1 MKSDPNLPEIKGWC
15 PGALRPM
22 LSGDGL
28 VVRIRAPEGR
38 LDQGQAQGVA
48 TLARRFGNG
57 QLDLSARAN
66 LQIRGVTSESHP
78 PLIDGLRALGLID
91 ADLAAETRRNIVT
104 APFWSEGDD
113 TITLSR
119 ALAHALASPGAPDTP
134 GKFGYAIDCGAT
146 PVLQATSADIRIERA
161 PAGAPVGTLIVRPD
175 GSATGA
181 PATPD
186 TAVALAL
193 SLARWFLES
202 GGAPEGRG
210 RMARHLAAGAAPPDI
225 FAEIT
230 APVAKGPPPAPGP
243 TGQGTL
249 AALEFGQTDAETLA
263 ALAGH
268 GPLRLTPWRM
278 ILVEGARRLP
288 PRHGLILAGEDPLL
302 SVIACP
308 GAPSCPQAKGPS
320 RPIARALARDL
331 PRGTLLHVSGCAK
344 GCAHPGAAART
355 LVATPDGY
363 DLILNGRAGDTPTRT
378 GLSPSDLPA
387 LLRP

>member
-38 LDQGQAQGVA
+38 LDQAQAQAVA
-48 TLARRFGNG
+48 TLAKRFGNG

-66 LQIRGVTSESHP
+66 LQIRGVTPDSHP

-119 ALAHALASPGAPDTP
+119 ALAHALAATDAPDTP

-146 PVLQATSADIRIERA
+146 PVLQATSADIRVERT
-161 PAGAPVGTLIVRPD
+161 PNGTLIVRPD
-175 GSATGA
+175 GRATGA

-210 RMARHLAAGAAPPDI
+210 RMARHLAAGATPPAI

-230 APVAKGPPPAPGP
+230 APVAWGPAPTPGP

-263 ALAGH
+263 ALASH
-268 GPLRLTPWRM
+268 GPFRLTPWRM
-278 ILVEGARRLP
+278 ILVEGARHLP
-288 PRHGLILAGEDPLL
+288 PRPGVILAGGDPLL

-308 GAPSCPQAKGPS
+308 GAPSCPQAKGRT
-320 RPIARALARDL
+320 RPIARAMTRDL
-331 PRGTLLHVSGCAK
+331 PQGMLLHVSGCAK
-344 GCAHPGAAART
+344 GCAHPGPAART

-363 DLILNGRAGDTPTRT
+363 DLILNGRAGDTPART

>member
-1 MKSDPNLPEIKGWC
+1 MKSDPILPEIKGWC

-38 LDQGQAQGVA
+38 LDQRQAQGVA
-48 TLARRFGNG
+48 ALARRFGNG
-57 QLDLSARAN
+57 RLDLSARDN
-66 LQIRGVTSESHP
+66 LQIRGVTPESHL

-113 TITLSR
+113 TITLSH
-119 ALAHALASPGAPDTP
+119 ALAHALAATDAPDTP

-146 PVLQATSADIRIERA
+146 PVLHATSADIRIERT
-161 PAGAPVGTLIVRPD
+161 PEGSLIVRPD
-175 GSATGA
+175 GSPTGT

-186 TAVALAL
+186 SAVALAL
-193 SLARWFLES
+193 LLARWFLES
-202 GGAPEGRG
+202 GGAPDGRG
-210 RMARHLAAGAAPPDI
+210 RMARHLAQGATPPAA
-225 FAEIT
+225 FAEVS
-230 APVAKGPPPAPGP
+230 APIAQTQTPAPGLTP
-243 TGQGTL
+243 FGTL

-263 ALAGH
+263 ALADH

-278 ILVEGARRLP
+278 ILVEGARHLP
-288 PRHGLILAGEDPLL
+288 TLPGLILAGGDPLL

-308 GAPSCPQAKGPS
+308 GAPSCPQAKGQT
-320 RPIARALARDL
+320 RPIARALAGHL
-331 PRGTLLHVSGCAK
+331 PTGTLLHVSGCAK
-344 GCAHPGAAART
+344 GCAHPGPAART

-363 DLILNGRAGDTPTRT
+363 DLILNGRAGDTPART
-378 GLSPSDLPA
+378 GLSPTDLPA
-387 LLRP
+387 LLSS